1 MPTFLITDF
10 DASHFEI
17 EEKLFADAG
26 MRLVIA
32 QAKTEDDVIHAASE
46 CNADGLLVQYA
57 PITDRVLA
65 ALPRVGICSRI
76 GAGYDTIDPRACE
89 KHGVWL
95 RSEERRVGK
104 ECCR

>member
-10 DASHFEI
+10 DASHFKI
-17 EEKLFADAG
+17 EQALFADAS

-46 CNADGLLVQYA
+46 SNADGLLVQYA

-76 GAGYDTIDPRACE
+76 GAGYDTIDPTACE

-95 RSEERRVGK
+95 ANSPEIGRAHV
-104 ECCR
+104 

>member
-10 DASHFEI
+10 DASHFKI

-32 QAKTEDDVIHAASE
+32 QAKTEDDVIRAASE

-57 PITDRVLA
+57 PISIAFGRYADDIVFGLRLGYDQA
-65 ALPRVGICSRI
+65 HARVG
-76 GAGYDTIDPRACE
+76 E
-89 KHGVWL
+89 KFLFDFEMRCVEI
-95 RSEERRVGK
+95 SD
-104 ECCR
+104 